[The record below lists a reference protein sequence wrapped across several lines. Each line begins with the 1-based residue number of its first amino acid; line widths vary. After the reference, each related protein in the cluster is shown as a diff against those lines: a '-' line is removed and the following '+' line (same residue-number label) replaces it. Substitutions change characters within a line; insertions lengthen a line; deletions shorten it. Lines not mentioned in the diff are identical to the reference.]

1 MRKGISTAAA
11 VVITA
16 IIVAVVVAG
25 ITYAVIPKGGV
36 TTTTIVKTVTSTTTT
51 TVGGAG
57 AKTVTVTATKTVT
70 TTVTTSVTPTATK
83 TVTASP
89 TTTTSKPKV
98 IKKVK
103 VAVLFDVG
111 GRGDL
116 SFNDMAWLGAQR
128 AAEELGAEVT
138 YLTPKSLADM
148 VPLLEQLAKSH
159 KYDILVLI
167 GFLWTTPLN
176 KTASKF
182 PDQKFALID
191 ATTGVVRP
199 NEVDILF
206 REQECASL
214 IGVLAAGIAYE
225 LGGNTIAALAGMD
238 IPPLWKFHIGYL
250 FGAKYFEKMTGK
262 KVNFL
267 WVYTGTFR
275 DPAVGKQ
282 YAMQLIQKGAKVIY
296 GLAGATHLGMFEAV
310 KEWDKE
316 HPNQLVLA
324 IGQDA
329 SQEWI
334 DPYHIIL
341 SGAKRVDVAV
351 YTAIKMVA
359 TGTWKG
365 GIITLGLKEGGVG
378 IWDLNGVKW
387 FAEQAYKTGKLKNL
401 TPDQVVDIVKKLREK
416 YIKPYVWNLVKKL
429 EEMII
434 SGKIVFKTPR
444 THDEYMKIIKE
455 LEQGN
460 LDAALAKGHIS

>member
-1 MRKGISTAAA
+1 MRSVSTLAA

-16 IIVAVVVAG
+16 IIVGVVVG
-25 ITYAVIPKGGV
+25 VITYYVTPKGGV
-36 TTTTIVKTVTSTTTT
+36 VTITTTSVVPKTITT
-51 TVGGAG
+51 TVTTTKTLGA
-57 AKTVTVTATKTVT
+57 AATVTVTKTVTKGVTITKTVT
-70 TTVTTSVTPTATK
+70 TTVTATATPT
-83 TVTASP
+83 V
-89 TTTTSKPKV
+89 KPK
-98 IKKVK
+98 KKFR
-103 VAVLFDVG
+103 VAILFDVG

-116 SFNDMAWLGAQR
+116 SFNDMAWLGAER
-128 AAEELGAEVT
+128 AAKELGVEVT

-148 VPLLEQLAKSH
+148 KPLLAQLAKSR
-159 KYDILVLI
+159 KYDLLVLI

-176 KTASKF
+176 ETADKF
-182 PDQKFALID
+182 PYQKFALID

-214 IGVLAAGIAYE
+214 VGIIAAGMAYA
-225 LGGNTIAALAGMD
+225 LGGNTVAALAGMD

-267 WVYTGTFR
+267 WVYTGTFT

-282 YAMQLIQKGAKVIY
+282 YSKQLIEKGARVIY

-310 KEWDKE
+310 KEWDKA
-316 HPNQLVLA
+316 HPDKLVFA

-334 DPYHIIL
+334 DPYHIPL

-351 YTAIKMVA
+351 YTAIKMVV

-378 IWDLNGVKW
+378 IWDLDGVKW
-387 FAEQAYKTGKLKNL
+387 FAEQAAKWGRLAKGL
-401 TPDQVVDIVKKLREK
+401 TPDKVVEIVKSLREK
-416 YIKPYVWNLVKKL
+416 YIKPEVWKLVKEL
-429 EEMII
+429 EEKIRK
-434 SGKIVFKTPR
+434 GEIVFKMPKN
-444 THDEYMKIIKE
+444 HDEYLKIIKE
-455 LEQGN
+455 LEKGN
-460 LDAALAKGHIS
+460 LNAALAKGKV

>member
-1 MRKGISTAAA
+1 MTYRGISTPLA

-16 IIVAVVVAG
+16 IIVAAVVAG
-25 ITYAVIPKGGV
+25 IVYAVVPKGV
-36 TTTTIVKTVTSTTTT
+36 VTS
-51 TVGGAG
+51 
-57 AKTVTVTATKTVT
+57 TVTATTTITETTTVFAGATGTVT
-70 TTVTTSVTPTATK
+70 TTVTK
-83 TVTASP
+83 TVTVTETITVTATP
-89 TTTTSKPKV
+89 PA
-98 IKKVK
+98 KKYK
-103 VAVLFDVG
+103 VAILFDVG

-116 SFNDMAWLGAQR
+116 SFNDMAWLGAER
-128 AAEELGAEVT
+128 AAKELGVEVT

-148 VPLLEQLAKSH
+148 KPLLEKLASSKE
-159 KYDILVLI
+159 YDLLVLV

-176 KTASKF
+176 ETADKF
-182 PDQKFALID
+182 PEQKFALID

-214 IGVLAAGIAYE
+214 VGIIASGMAYA

-262 KVNFL
+262 KVKFL
-267 WVYTGTFR
+267 WVYTGTFT

-282 YAMQLIQKGAKVIY
+282 YTMQLLERGAKVVY
-296 GLAGATHLGMFEAV
+296 GLAGATHLGAFEAV
-310 KEWDKE
+310 KEWHKE
-316 HPNQLVLA
+316 RGELVFA

-334 DPYHIIL
+334 DPYHIPL

-351 YTAIKMVA
+351 YTAIKMVV

-378 IWDLNGVKW
+378 IWDLDGVRW
-387 FAEQAYKTGKLKNL
+387 FAEQAASAGRLSKDL
-401 TPDQVVDIVKKLREK
+401 TPDKVVEIVDKLRKE
-416 YIKPYVWNLVKKL
+416 YIKDYVWGLVNELKEKIL
-429 EEMII
+429 KGE
-434 SGKIVFKTPR
+434 IVFKTPT
-444 THDEYMKIIKE
+444 THDEYLAIVKE
-455 LEQGN
+455 LEKGN
-460 LDAALAKGHIS
+460 LNAALAKGSIE

>member
-1 MRKGISTAAA
+1 MRIKGISTALA

-16 IIVAVVVAG
+16 IIVAAVVAG
-25 ITYAVIPKGGV
+25 ITYALTPRV
-36 TTTTIVKTVTSTTTT
+36 TVTKTITMTLSPTVTKTVTK
-51 TVGGAG
+51 TVATGA
-57 AKTVTVTATKTVT
+57 AITVTKTKTETYTKTVTVTKTIVTVAT
-70 TTVTTSVTPTATK
+70 P
-83 TVTASP
+83 
-89 TTTTSKPKV
+89 KPV
-98 IKKVK
+98 KKVK
-103 VAVLFDVG
+103 VAILFDVG

-116 SFNDMAWLGAQR
+116 SFNDMAWLGAER
-128 AAEELGAEVT
+128 AAKELSAEVT

-148 VPLLEQLAKSH
+148 KPLLEKLSKS
-159 KYDILVLI
+159 KEYDLLVLV

-176 KTASKF
+176 ETADKF

-199 NEVDILF
+199 NEIDLLF

-214 IGVLAAGIAYE
+214 IGIIAAGMAYE

-267 WVYTGTFR
+267 WVYTGTFT

-282 YAMQLIQKGAKVIY
+282 YTMQLLQQGAKVVY
-296 GLAGATHLGMFEAV
+296 GLAGATHLGAFEAV
-310 KEWDKE
+310 KDWHKE
-316 HPNQLVLA
+316 RGELVFA

-334 DPYHIIL
+334 DPYHIPI

-359 TGTWKG
+359 TGKWKG
-365 GIITLGLKEGGVG
+365 GIVTLGLKEGGVG
-378 IWDLNGVKW
+378 IWDLEGVKW
-387 FAEQAYKTGKLKNL
+387 FAEQAANTGRLAKEL
-401 TPDQVVDIVKKLREK
+401 TPDKVVEIVKGLREK
-416 YIKPYVWNLVKKL
+416 YIKDYVWKLVNELKEKIL
-429 EEMII
+429 KGE
-434 SGKIVFKTPR
+434 IVFKTPK
-444 THDEYMKIIKE
+444 THDEYLAIIKE
-455 LEQGN
+455 LEKGN
-460 LDAALAKGHIS
+460 LNAALAKGTIG